1 MTGLDCL
8 REEIA
13 ARGLPTS
20 QINSKL
26 VAICLDIFAN
36 SGTKYTEMWE
46 RENESTKR
54 LNRLSADISNA
65 KYKLVMLKDN
75 INRYELEEKELR
87 SRKNHLEDYI
97 DDFNKRL
104 EECETQEGRD
114 AMRTAQMFVNSVDVS
129 TKYDNT
135 AFIIGLASILS
146 KGGINA
152 LGELKKINKKMPI
165 ANEWKDKDVAWHKVD

>member
-26 VAICLDIFAN
+26 VAVCLDIFAN

-46 RENESTKR
+46 QENESTKR
-54 LNRLSADISNA
+54 LNRLSADISHA
-65 KYKLVMLKDN
+65 KYELVNLKDQ
-75 INRYELEEKELR
+75 INRYKLEGEELR
-87 SRKNHLEDYI
+87 SRRNHLEDYI

-114 AMRTAQMFVNSVDVS
+114 AMRTAQMFVNSVNVS
-129 TKYDNT
+129 TKYDNA

-152 LGELKKINKKMPI
+152 IGELKKINKKVQT
-165 ANEWKDKDVAWHKVD
+165 ADWWKDKDVAWHKVD